1 MTPMRAAADLA
12 LTRPRPRRLA
22 AVLAVLVLAALG
34 YVSLASVL
42 PAGARG
48 TGAPAGDFSAARA
61 FRHVQAIAAE
71 PHVAGSA
78 ANDRVRD
85 YLLTTLRALRLSPQ
99 VQDAI
104 TVQGGDL
111 SGNAGGVGMARVR
124 NVVTDIAG
132 TGPTGRVYLVAH
144 YDSVQSGPGGN
155 DDAAGVSSILE
166 IARALSTGPRLR
178 NDVVL
183 VLTDAEEACLCGA
196 QAFVDQS
203 KLAHDAPAKDGVV
216 LNLEAR
222 GSSGPPVMFETSKN
236 NAKLAELY
244 GGAPKPVGTSFAVEV
259 YRRMSNDT
267 DFTAFRQAGFAGL
280 NSSYID
286 GAAVY
291 HAPTDMP
298 SAMDRASLQQ
308 HGDNA
313 LDLVRRLGGRDLRTL
328 TAGGD
333 ATYFPIPGGQLTYPE
348 WLVWPLAVAALLAVL
363 ALGALA
369 RRRGIVTGRRLNG
382 GFVLALIPLVLVPA
396 LAQAFWIVLRLIRP
410 GYTAMPIDPYHPLW
424 YRLGVVA
431 ITAAV
436 VFGWYALLRRRLG
449 PAALAIG
456 ALAWLALL
464 GIALAALA
472 PGGSYLVTLPAL
484 GGALAG
490 IVAVLLR
497 GGWASLV
504 AVVVGAAVAIVVLL
518 PMVVMF
524 FPALGMAL
532 AAAGGFFTLL
542 LALALLPI
550 VDLLHPEAGGQ
561 RGMDALRARRRGA
574 LPALTAVVAVV
585 MFAAIGLRV
594 DRFTAAHPV
603 PTQLMYALDTDSGR
617 AQWLS
622 TESAPQKWTAQ
633 YVSGAPE
640 LVTDELPAFGPEK
653 VLAGRA
659 TAVAL
664 PAPELTLLN
673 DTTSGG
679 ERTLTMRLQ
688 PQRAVRLVSLHV
700 GAGTVVGTATVG
712 GRSLPTTRTA
722 GGAWGFGFVFHAPPP
737 SGVDVALTVR
747 GTGPVKLRAMDGSDD
762 LTALPG
768 FKPRPAGV
776 GIVGSHSSEMVA
788 VAHTYTF

>member
-1 MTPMRAAADLA
+1 MRAAADLA
-12 LTRPRPRRLA
+12 LTRPRARGLA
-22 AVLAVLVLAALG
+22 AVLAILVLAALG

-42 PAGARG
+42 PAGARSA
-48 TGAPAGDFSAARA
+48 GAPAGEFSAARA
-61 FRHVQAIAAE
+61 FRHVQAIATG

-85 YLLTTLRALRLSPQ
+85 YLLSTLRGLGLSPQ

-196 QAFVDQS
+196 QAFVDQNP
-203 KLAHDAPAKDGVV
+203 LARDAQAKDGVV

-236 NAKLAELY
+236 NAKLADLY
-244 GGAPKPVGTSFAVEV
+244 GDAPKPVGTSFAVEV

-291 HAPTDMP
+291 HAPTDLP
-298 SAMDRASLQQ
+298 STMDRASLQQ

-333 ATYFPIPGGQLTYPE
+333 ATYFSIPGGQLTYPG

-369 RRRGIVTGRRLNG
+369 RRRGIVTDRRLSG
-382 GFVLALIPLVLVPA
+382 GFVLTLIPLVLVPA
-396 LAQAFWIVLRLIRP
+396 LAQAFWIVLGLIRP

-424 YRLGVVA
+424 YRLGLVA

-449 PAALAIG
+449 PAALAVG

-497 GGWASLV
+497 GGWAALV

-518 PMVVMF
+518 PTVVMF

-532 AAAGGFFTLL
+532 AAAGGFFTVL

-574 LPALTAVVAVV
+574 LPALTAVAAVV
-585 MFAAIGLRV
+585 IFAAIGLRV
-594 DRFTAAHPV
+594 DRFTAEHPV

-622 TESAPQKWTAQ
+622 TESSPQKWTAQ

-653 VLAGRA
+653 VLAGPA

-700 GAGTVVGTATVG
+700 AASTVVSTATVG

-747 GTGPVKLRAMDGSDD
+747 GSGPVKLRAMDGSDG

>member
-1 MTPMRAAADLA
+1 
-12 LTRPRPRRLA
+12 
-22 AVLAVLVLAALG
+22 
-34 YVSLASVL
+34 
-42 PAGARG
+42 
-48 TGAPAGDFSAARA
+48 
-61 FRHVQAIAAE
+61 
-71 PHVAGSA
+71 
-78 ANDRVRD
+78 
-85 YLLTTLRALRLSPQ
+85 
-99 VQDAI
+99 
-104 TVQGGDL
+104 
-111 SGNAGGVGMARVR
+111 
-124 NVVTDIAG
+124 
-132 TGPTGRVYLVAH
+132 
-144 YDSVQSGPGGN
+144 
-155 DDAAGVSSILE
+155 
-166 IARALSTGPRLR
+166 
-178 NDVVL
+178 
-183 VLTDAEEACLCGA
+183 VLT
-196 QAFVDQS
+196 
-203 KLAHDAPAKDGVV
+203 
-216 LNLEAR
+216 
-222 GSSGPPVMFETSKN
+222 
-236 NAKLAELY
+236 
-244 GGAPKPVGTSFAVEV
+244 
-259 YRRMSNDT
+259 
-267 DFTAFRQAGFAGL
+267 
-280 NSSYID
+280 
-286 GAAVY
+286 
-291 HAPTDMP
+291 
-298 SAMDRASLQQ
+298 
-308 HGDNA
+308 
-313 LDLVRRLGGRDLRTL
+313 
-328 TAGGD
+328 
-333 ATYFPIPGGQLTYPE
+333 
-348 WLVWPLAVAALLAVL
+348 
-363 ALGALA
+363 
-369 RRRGIVTGRRLNG
+369 
-382 GFVLALIPLVLVPA
+382 LIPLVLVPA
-396 LAQAFWIVLRLIRP
+396 LAQAFWIVLGLIRP

-524 FPALGMAL
+524 LPALGMAL
-532 AAAGGFFTLL
+532 AAAGGFITLL

-653 VLAGRA
+653 VLAGPA

-722 GGAWGFGFVFHAPPP
+722 GGAWGFGFIFHAPPP

-747 GTGPVKLRAMDGSDD
+747 RTGPVKLRAMDGSDG

-768 FKPRPAGV
+768 FEPRPAGV